1 MARNN
6 KRKADVFY
14 HDRFAGVLEETDAG
28 YRFAYDAA
36 YLKSGKALSLSLPLR
51 EEPFESA
58 KKEKSI
64 VDSKGSSRKGKE
76 RETAFPRLRY
86 AAS

>member
-28 YRFAYDAA
+28 YRFTYDAA
-36 YLKSGKALSLSLPLR
+36 YLKRGKAVSLSLPLR
-51 EEPFESA
+51 EEPFEST
-58 KKEKSI
+58 I
-64 VDSKGSSRKGKE
+64 LFD
-76 RETAFPRLRY
+76 LLI
-86 AAS
+86 